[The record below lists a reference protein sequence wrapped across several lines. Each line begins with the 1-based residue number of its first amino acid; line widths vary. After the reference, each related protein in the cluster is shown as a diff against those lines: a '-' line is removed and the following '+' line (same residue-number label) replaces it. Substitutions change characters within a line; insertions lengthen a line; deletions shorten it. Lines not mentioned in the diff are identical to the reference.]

1 MCAAVGSGAG
11 RVAALG
17 RDHRLPHRVRRPRG
31 EHRRRIGVDAG
42 QCQHLLGQSD
52 RECHDVRGAAA
63 AHHLDRLG
71 HLQRVADGPAQRH
84 GHVGEHRVVRRPCA
98 APMSTIVAASSRA
111 RSAVFMNAPEPD
123 FTSSTRPSVPSA
135 IFLLMIEL
143 AISGIDST
151 VPVTSRRA

>member
-1 MCAAVGSGAG
+1 MPASASISSARATVSATTSAGPPPRSTSTDSATSSALPTARPSGTDMSVSTA
-11 RVAALG
+11 
-17 RDHRLPHRVRRPRG
+17 
-31 EHRRRIGVDAG
+31 
-42 QCQHLLGQSD
+42 
-52 RECHDVRGAAA
+52 
-63 AHHLDRLG
+63 
-71 HLQRVADGPAQRH
+71 
-84 GHVGEHRVVRRPCA
+84 VVRRPCA